1 MFENNTE
8 QNINT
13 TGFPRMEQ
21 IKAIAEI
28 EPVYYGTKELAAMWH
43 CSIPTVREVMRQ
55 EGFPRKII
63 GGKWLVER
71 LALLQ
76 WSSKTED

>member
-1 MFENNTE
+1 MVENNTKKD
-8 QNINT
+8 T
-13 TGFPRMEQ
+13 TITDFPLIEQ

-28 EPVYYGTKELAAMWH
+28 EPVYYGTKELAEMWH
-43 CSIPTVREVMRQ
+43 CSIPTAREVMRQ
-55 EGFPRKII
+55 KGFPRKII

-76 WSSKTED
+76 WSSEKRI

>member
-1 MFENNTE
+1 MEKTSNQSNVITE
-8 QNINT
+8 
-13 TGFPRMEQ
+13 FPSMEQ

-55 EGFPRKII
+55 KGFPRKII

-76 WSSKTED
+76 WSSKTTN

>member
-1 MFENNTE
+1 MEKMPNQNNVITE
-8 QNINT
+8 
-13 TGFPRMEQ
+13 FPSMEQ

-55 EGFPRKII
+55 KGFPRKII

-76 WSSKTED
+76 WSSETTN